1 VSTGRK
7 KLGSMSGDTPS
18 LLDCRMRHR
27 IESAC
32 DHRPE
37 QRTAVLVSFLAAQRA
52 RSTEEPKRGSDLF
65 SGKARHT
72 KETRAS
78 ILNGWLGREHDAS
91 VARSQVV

>member
-1 VSTGRK
+1 
-7 KLGSMSGDTPS
+7 MSSDTPS

-27 IESAC
+27 IEPAR

-37 QRTAVLVSFLAAQRA
+37 QRTAVLVSFLATQRA
-52 RSTEEPKRGSDLF
+52 RSTEEPERGSDLF
-65 SGKARHT
+65 SGEARHA

-78 ILNGWLGREHDAS
+78 ILDGWLGREHDAS